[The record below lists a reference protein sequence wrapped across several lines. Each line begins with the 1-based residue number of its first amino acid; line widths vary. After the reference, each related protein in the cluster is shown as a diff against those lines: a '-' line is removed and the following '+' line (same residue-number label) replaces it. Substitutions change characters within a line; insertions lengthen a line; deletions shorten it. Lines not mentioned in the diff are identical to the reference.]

1 MIEILVIF
9 GDTPMSEDYVVD
21 LIAVR
26 GAFVEERR
34 RIARDAIELGR
45 ANRSSLP
52 SISIAV
58 GIKGIQEHIDAVDVA
73 IADEKKAREAV
84 SAAAA

>member
-1 MIEILVIF
+1 
-9 GDTPMSEDYVVD
+9 MSEDYVAD

-26 GAFVEERR
+26 GALVEERR
-34 RIARDAIELGR
+34 RIATDAIELGR

-58 GIKGIQEHIDAVDVA
+58 GIKSIQEHIDAIDVA
-73 IADEKKAREAV
+73 IADEQKAREVVAT
-84 SAAAA
+84 AAA

>member
-1 MIEILVIF
+1 
-9 GDTPMSEDYVVD
+9 MSEDYVAD

-34 RIARDAIELGR
+34 RIATDAIELGR
-45 ANRSSLP
+45 ANRSPFP

-58 GIKGIQEHIDAVDVA
+58 GIKSIQEHIDAVDVA

>member
-1 MIEILVIF
+1 
-9 GDTPMSEDYVVD
+9 MSEDYVAD

-34 RIARDAIELGR
+34 RIATDAIELGR
-45 ANRSSLP
+45 ADKSSP

-58 GIKGIQEHIDAVDVA
+58 GIESIQEHIDAVDVA
-73 IADEKKAREAV
+73 IADEKTAREAV
-84 SAAAA
+84 SAAA